1 METTEN
7 TKTATEMTTR
17 QEALARRFEF
27 DTFAELTAELEAT
40 PRPMDY
46 YAEMTEDEIEAYCW
60 EG

>member
-1 METTEN
+1 METITD
-7 TKTATEMTTR
+7 TATEMTAR
-17 QEALARRFEF
+17 QEALAHRLEF
-27 DTFAELTAELEAT
+27 ATFADLVEEIGST